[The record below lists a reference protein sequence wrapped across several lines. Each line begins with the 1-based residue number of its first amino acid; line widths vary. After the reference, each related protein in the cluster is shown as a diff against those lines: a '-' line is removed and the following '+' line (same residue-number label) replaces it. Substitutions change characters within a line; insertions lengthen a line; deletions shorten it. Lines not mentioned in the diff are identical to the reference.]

1 MFDTLLAHFHGSPWA
16 IWGLFF
22 VLVGCGLGI
31 PMPED
36 IVLIAAGI
44 CAAHLGQHWLVTTAI
59 MYAGVMIGDSIIF
72 ALGRHFGARL
82 LTMPWLLKLFPLEK
96 QQRARERFARHGR
109 KGLFFARFMPGI
121 RAPFFCT
128 AGAMHVPYLR
138 FLFYDGLAA
147 LVSVPVFVFLGHWIG
162 LRFEENLDA
171 LREAVADTHAWTLAA
186 TAVLVLVL
194 AVVLFIGWRRRQR
207 CKAA

>member
-1 MFDTLLAHFHGSPWA
+1 MFDALLQTFQGSPWA
-16 IWGLFF
+16 IWGLFL

-44 CAAHLGQHWLVTTAI
+44 CAAHLGQPWLVTTAI
-59 MYAGVMIGDSIIF
+59 MYGGVMIGDSIIF
-72 ALGRHFGARL
+72 ALGRHFGPRL
-82 LTMPWLLKLFPLEK
+82 LTMPWLLKLFPAEK
-96 QQRARERFARHGR
+96 QERARARFVRHGR
-109 KGLFFARFMPGI
+109 KGLFIARFLPGI

-138 FLFYDGLAA
+138 FVFYDGLAA

-162 LRFEENLDA
+162 LRFAENVDA
-171 LREAVADTHAWTLAA
+171 LREAVANTHAWTLVA
-186 TAVLVLVL
+186 TAVLVLILVI
-194 AVVLFIGWRRRQR
+194 VLFVAWRRRQR
-207 CKAA
+207 ARTA

>member
-1 MFDTLLAHFHGSPWA
+1 MFETLLAYFNGSPWA
-16 IWGLFF
+16 IWGLFL

-44 CAAHLGQHWLVTTAI
+44 CAANLGQPWLVTTAI

-72 ALGRHFGARL
+72 ALGRHFGPRL
-82 LTMPWLLKLFPLEK
+82 LTMPWLLKLFPAEK
-96 QQRARERFARHGR
+96 QERARARFVRHGR
-109 KGLFFARFMPGI
+109 KGLFFARFLPGI

-138 FLFYDGLAA
+138 FVLYDGLAA

-162 LRFEENLDA
+162 LRFAENVDA
-171 LREAVADTHAWTLAA
+171 LREAVANTHAWTLAA
-186 TAVLVLVL
+186 TAVLVLAL
-194 AVVLFIGWRRRQR
+194 AIVVFVAWRRRR
-207 CKAA
+207 RSRPA

>member
-1 MFDTLLAHFHGSPWA
+1 MIEALLAHFQGSSWA

-22 VLVGCGLGI
+22 ILVGCGLGI

-44 CAAHLGQHWLVTTAI
+44 CSASIGHNWVTTTVL

-72 ALGRHFGARL
+72 LVGRRFGVRL
-82 LTMPWLLKLFPLEK
+82 LTMPWLQRLFPHEK
-96 QQRARERFARHGR
+96 QQRARDRFERHGR
-109 KGLFFARFMPGI
+109 KGLFFARFLPGI

-138 FLFYDGLAA
+138 FLCYDGLAA

-162 LRFEENLDA
+162 VRFAENLEA
-171 LREAVADTHAWTLAA
+171 LSEAVADTHFWTLVV
-186 TAVLVLVL
+186 TAVLVSILGT
-194 AVVLFIGWRRRQR
+194 VVLIAWRRRHR
-207 CKAA
+207 SRTA